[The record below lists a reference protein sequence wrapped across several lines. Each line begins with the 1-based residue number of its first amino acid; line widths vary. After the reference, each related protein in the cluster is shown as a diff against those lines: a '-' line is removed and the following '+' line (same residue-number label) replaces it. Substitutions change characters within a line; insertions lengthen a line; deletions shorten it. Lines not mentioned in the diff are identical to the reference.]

1 MQRIAVRTM
10 AIGVVVMLL
19 VMGGSAARDAFH
31 ERTGATRDNSV
42 QAAEL
47 PNTPPVSAE
56 ESESGTRP
64 EAKAAPPIVPL
75 LRPGTTELGEGFRA
89 LRHGNVVTVQFD
101 APLLRTRRAEKFE
114 RWVRAVL
121 PRLYGPVADTLLAGV
136 PMGELTA
143 TGDLLTDLPERG
155 IHLPAVGDP
164 VLTLWPETRPGSE
177 GPLVI
182 AFRVEPR
189 R

>member
-1 MQRIAVRTM
+1 MQRVAVRTL

-19 VMGGSAARDAFH
+19 VLGGSAARDAFH
-31 ERTGATRDNSV
+31 ERSGEVRDNSA

-47 PNTPPVSAE
+47 PDAPEASAE
-56 ESESGTRP
+56 NAEAQTQT
-64 EAKAAPPIVPL
+64 EAKAAPPIVPV
-75 LRPGTTELGEGFRA
+75 LRPGATELGEGFRA
-89 LRHGNVVTVQFD
+89 VRHGNVVTVQFD

-114 RWVRAVL
+114 RWVRALL

-136 PMGELTA
+136 PVGELTA
-143 TGDLLTDLPERG
+143 AGDLLADLPERG
-155 IHLPAVGDP
+155 IHLPAIGDP

>member
-1 MQRIAVRTM
+1 MQRVAVRTM

-19 VMGGSAARDAFH
+19 VLGGSAARDAFN
-31 ERTGATRDNSV
+31 ERSGAARDNTV

-47 PNTPPVSAE
+47 PGSAVAPPE
-56 ESESGTRP
+56 ELEAATRP
-64 EAKAAPPIVPL
+64 KTKAAPPIVPVVK
-75 LRPGTTELGEGFRA
+75 PGATELGEGFRA
-89 LRHGNVVTVQFD
+89 LRDGNVVTVQFD
-101 APLLRTRRAEKFE
+101 VPLLRTRRAEKFE
-114 RWVRAVL
+114 RWVRTLL

-143 TGDLLTDLPERG
+143 AGDLLTDLPARG
-155 IHLPAVGDP
+155 IHLPAIGDP
-164 VLTLWPETRPGSE
+164 VLSLWPETRPGSE